1 MCVEVEEEAEGFV
14 IELELYTST
23 EQVMFVIRSNPVLC
37 FKSSNLRQSW
47 YFSVLLIRY
56 LRNII
61 IHQENTKSNEDQIV
75 RSKRIKEKIGLI
87 TCNKI

>member
-23 EQVMFVIRSNPVLC
+23 EQVMFVIRNNPVLC
-37 FKSSNLRQSW
+37 FKSLNLRQSW